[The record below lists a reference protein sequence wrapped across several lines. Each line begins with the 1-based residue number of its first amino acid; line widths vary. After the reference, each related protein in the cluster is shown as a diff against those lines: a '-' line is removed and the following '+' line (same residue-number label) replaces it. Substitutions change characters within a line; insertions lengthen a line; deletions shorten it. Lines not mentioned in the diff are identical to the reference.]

1 MVLVLGNSGISLC
14 LHAELQGTSTRPPDR
29 GKTPNSAERKMT
41 SEVFL
46 EETRGQ
52 EAKEVVHREAGGK
65 EDSCWLTELHFSS
78 EHFWTC
84 QKSPWL
90 DLGAHIGGG
99 WNWKPERKLGLL
111 CSLTDVVEI
120 KCIKHHEA
128 KGLLEHKI
136 FLGFFFFFFTTTQSS
151 NVVSVV

>member
-65 EDSCWLTELHFSS
+65 EVGGLPSHPPITLAIFYPRH
-78 EHFWTC
+78 HVPPWTV
-84 QKSPWL
+84 
-90 DLGAHIGGG
+90 
-99 WNWKPERKLGLL
+99 GLL
-111 CSLTDVVEI
+111 HSVTHSPI
-120 KCIKHHEA
+120 KC
-128 KGLLEHKI
+128 
-136 FLGFFFFFFTTTQSS
+136 
-151 NVVSVV
+151 